1 MIFIWNP
8 IHLVHVSTYRYVP
21 TCTDLSVYYIWN
33 PHTWKFRGI
42 YLVYPRVMTI
52 FVVRQGYTRYIP
64 VI

>member
-1 MIFIWNP
+1 MTHWVDNYAAVD
-8 IHLVHVSTYRYVP
+8 HLHLRDGEPDEDGSH
-21 TCTDLSVYYIWN
+21 IWN

-52 FVVRQGYTRYIP
+52 YVVRQGYTRYIP